1 LIALLSAIALASAAL
16 HVRAEYRG
24 PRSHVYAFKPL
35 TTGCLLGIALVSDP
49 SAPHYRGLV
58 AVGLVFSLAGDV
70 FLMLPSDRFLAG
82 LASFFVA
89 HLCYIAAFVATTG
102 PQASPAVLIPWLL
115 AGAGI
120 LATLWPH
127 FGAMRTPALLYVL
140 AILAMGWQA
149 TEQWAALRTDWALCA
164 MTGAVL
170 FAISDSALGFDRFRR
185 RFRAAPLVVL
195 ATYYSGQWLIALSTT
210 G

>member
-16 HVRAEYRG
+16 HVRAEFRG

-35 TTGCLLGIALVSDP
+35 TTSCLLGIALVSEP
-49 SAPHYRGLV
+49 SASLYRGLV
-58 AVGLVFSLAGDV
+58 VAGLVFSLAGDV

-82 LASFFVA
+82 LASFLVA
-89 HLCYIAAFVATTG
+89 HLCYIAAFVSTTG
-102 PQASPAVLIPWLL
+102 PQASPAALIPWLL

-127 FGAMRTPALLYVL
+127 FGAMRAPALLYVL

-149 TEQWAALRTDWALCA
+149 TEQWSALRADWALYA

-170 FAISDSALGFDRFRR
+170 FAISDSALAFDRFRR
-185 RFRAAPLVVL
+185 RFRAAPLVIL
-195 ATYYSGQWLIALSTT
+195 STYYAAQYLIALSTH